1 MLRILTATLVLL
13 LALVAWGCSSSD
25 DTDQPA
31 AAELLDSDFRMGSP
45 NFSEVRPK
53 VRIPKKN
60 TCHGENQSPPLDW
73 SGAPDGTN
81 SFALIAENMDYGL
94 KADFYGRAAASETG
108 IWVHWVLYNIPSSV
122 SELAEA
128 ISTSTTVLP
137 DGTTQGTNDDE
148 LQGYYGP
155 CPPLQFRNLLAYD
168 FGVVQRYNFSLYAL
182 DSELELAAGATKDE
196 LEKAM
201 EGHILARADALGKYS
216 PPFGLQEKGG
226 AFLKTSAQEG
236 DNLTQTPDETPD
248 ASAEKIYNRWGDL
261 ITPTPAP

>member
-31 AAELLDSDFRMGSP
+31 AAELLDSDFQMGSP

-122 SELAEA
+122 LRAGRG
-128 ISTSTTVLP
+128 
-137 DGTTQGTNDDE
+137 D
-148 LQGYYGP
+148 
-155 CPPLQFRNLLAYD
+155 FHKYD
-168 FGVVQRYNFSLYAL
+168 R
-182 DSELELAAGATKDE
+182 AAGRDHA
-196 LEKAM
+196 
-201 EGHILARADALGKYS
+201 
-216 PPFGLQEKGG
+216 
-226 AFLKTSAQEG
+226 G
-236 DNLTQTPDETPD
+236 DQ
-248 ASAEKIYNRWGDL
+248 
-261 ITPTPAP
+261 